1 MRLEIELTATAAAW
15 RATYDLT
22 GAPGAI
28 VLPPRELPRQA
39 AFPLPPAT
47 EAQAAVATEAHA
59 ALVQAIT
66 PAPWQAVV
74 ERVATRQASAA
85 DEQTLGRALFAALLG
100 DAVWQSVRQQ
110 AAGAALDLHLALP
123 TAAPELHRL
132 PWELL
137 HNGQEFLCLDT
148 QQPTNLL
155 RTLRLPAGG
164 GVMTP
169 LPVPVRVLFVLGGDF
184 GDAALQ
190 EGAGFLALLRHLRT
204 PDNLSINSRV
214 LVKASLTA
222 LKDGV
227 QSFQPSVI
235 HLIASATLDGAG
247 QPRISLPDRFNRA
260 AVQQHSAL
268 DLVRTLR
275 EACPGASLPL
285 LSLHLGAARAEV
297 APLLATRL
305 VAEGV
310 PLVAVLAGDLSNY
323 AARLFARGAYEAL
336 LSGQS
341 LAVACADGRRAFR
354 QMGISPQAWA
364 GPLLVANAAS
374 SLTPVFA
381 DASLARQLAD
391 LDLQYRQ
398 SNSIFCDRF
407 QLWDSATAAFLG
419 RGGARI
425 AARPDRRTVL
435 AVEVTEPDQG
445 LVAPRFGKT
454 RFLEEL
460 ARHALQDNYVPI
472 VFSLPP
478 GADVPKTLLDLALK
492 LVGKIIE
499 VRAWFGLPRLELPR
513 DSEVVKLNLLHRGQQ
528 LPVATSTY
536 QTGLIRQ
543 LILAALTKDDLDTLI
558 FDHFREVHDALIAQP
573 AADRVQRLIEFCDT
587 RLEFGRLFGQ
597 IATINPARF
606 AQFEPLLGAA
616 IKAGPGLHP
625 SIQEQFN
632 LLSAPAYNAPGL
644 VAAALRLDLAA
655 LAAASRLAGNSA
667 QRRLLLLLD
676 DLHRFDEPIVRDLLN
691 TLITNR
697 GLALAEDPEP
707 LPVVLTFSKA
717 GVANEATDG
726 VIRSFLGRVYVMHQ
740 ELKSFTDIEARLAY
754 TQFLFWRSLY
764 PDPDQLPLV
773 VSHQASPAD
782 VQTFFERLAAT
793 VGGAP
798 SRLFNNDPFLQ
809 VIEEAQ
815 AAQILEEVQ
824 DDLLLGRI

>member
-28 VLPPRELPRQA
+28 VLPPRELPRLA
-39 AFPLPPAT
+39 AFPLPPAV
-47 EAQAAVATEAHA
+47 EAQTVAATEAHA

-66 PAPWQAVV
+66 PAPWQTIV
-74 ERVATRQASAA
+74 ERIATRQASAD
-85 DEQTLGRALFAALLG
+85 DERTLGRALFASLIG
-100 DAVWQSVRQQ
+100 DSVWRSVRQQ
-110 AAGAALDLHLALP
+110 TAGASLDLHLTLP
-123 TAAPELHRL
+123 TTAAELHAL

-137 HNGQEFLCLDT
+137 HDGHEFLCLDT

-164 GVMTP
+164 VMAP
-169 LPVPVRVLFVLGGDF
+169 LSAPVRVLFVLGGDF

-190 EGAGFLALLRHLRT
+190 EGASFLALLRHLRT
-204 PDNLSINSRV
+204 PDNLGITSRV
-214 LVKASLTA
+214 LVKSSLPA
-222 LKDGV
+222 LKDAV
-227 QSFQPSVI
+227 QNFQPGVI
-235 HLIASATLDGAG
+235 HLITQAGLDAAG
-247 QPRISLPDRFNRA
+247 QPFIVLPDRINRA
-260 AVQQHSAL
+260 IMQRHDAA
-268 DLVRTLR
+268 DLVRMAR
-275 EACPGASLPL
+275 DANPGAGLPL
-285 LSLHLGAARAEV
+285 MSLHLGGGRSDV
-297 APLLATRL
+297 GPLLAVRL
-305 VAEGV
+305 VAEGA
-310 PLVAVLAGDLSNY
+310 PLVAVLVGDLGNY

-341 LAVACADGRRAFR
+341 LDAACAEGRRAFR
-354 QMGISPQAWA
+354 QMGISTQAWA

-374 SLTPVFA
+374 PLAPVFA
-381 DASLARQLAD
+381 NAGQARQIAS

-398 SNSIFCDRF
+398 SSSIFCDRF

-419 RGGARI
+419 RSGPRFAM
-425 AARPDRRTVL
+425 RPDRRTVL

-460 ARHALQDNYVPI
+460 ARYALQDNYVPL

-499 VRAWFGLPRLELPR
+499 VRAWFGLPRLELPA

-528 LPVATSTY
+528 LPVATSSY
-536 QTGLIRQ
+536 QTGLVRQ
-543 LILAALTKDDLDTLI
+543 LILAALTKDDLDALI
-558 FDHFREVHDALIAQP
+558 YDHFRDVHDALVAQP

-632 LLSAPAYNAPGL
+632 LLSAPAYNAPSL

-655 LAAASRLAGNSA
+655 LAAAARLAGNSA

-676 DLHRFDEPIVRDLLN
+676 DLHRFDEPVVRDLLN

-726 VIRSFLGRVYVMHQ
+726 VIRSVLGRVYVMHQ
-740 ELKSFTDIEARLAY
+740 ELKAFTAIEARLAY
-754 TQFLFWRSLY
+754 TQFLFWRSPY
-764 PDPDQLPLV
+764 PDPNQLPLV

-815 AAQILEEVQ
+815 AARILEEVQ